1 MAKVKAI
8 PEGYSTVTPSL
19 IMKDAAKAIDFYKSA
34 FGAKERLRM
43 PGPDGRIMHAE
54 ISIGNSIVMLGE
66 EMMGSKSAETLGASP
81 IGFYVYVEDV
91 DAAFKKAVSAG
102 AKETMPIEDMFWGDR
117 VGQVQDPYGYKWM
130 VATHKRELTPEEIK
144 KGQEEWMKQMAG
156 AH

>member
-54 ISIGNSIVMLGE
+54 ISIGNSIIMLGE